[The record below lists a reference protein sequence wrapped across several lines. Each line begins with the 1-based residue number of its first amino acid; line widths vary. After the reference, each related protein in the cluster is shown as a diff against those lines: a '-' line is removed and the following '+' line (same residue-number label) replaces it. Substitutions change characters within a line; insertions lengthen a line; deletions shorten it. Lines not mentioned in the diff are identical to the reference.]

1 MTYGQG
7 VFVFSVVKYEPLVYM
22 DYRYPAWG
30 QGIGWLMALSSIIA
44 IPGYAI
50 YLFVVTPG
58 TVRQVGYLSVAQ
70 MGGSRISWW
79 EMLMG
84 TNMRPLGGFWG
95 QGAYPRGM

>member
-58 TVRQVGYLSVAQ
+58 TVRQVGYLFVAD
-70 MGGSRISWW
+70 MGGPGSAGGRCSWVQ
-79 EMLMG
+79 
-84 TNMRPLGGFWG
+84 TCV
-95 QGAYPRGM
+95 Y